1 MGRRVNYPV
10 EVKLKAI
17 EMKLAGVLV
26 KGVLETLQTRN
37 NTPIEK
43 GLILKILHQNY
54 KLKIDILKTD

>member
-1 MGRRVNYPV
+1 MGRRVNYSV